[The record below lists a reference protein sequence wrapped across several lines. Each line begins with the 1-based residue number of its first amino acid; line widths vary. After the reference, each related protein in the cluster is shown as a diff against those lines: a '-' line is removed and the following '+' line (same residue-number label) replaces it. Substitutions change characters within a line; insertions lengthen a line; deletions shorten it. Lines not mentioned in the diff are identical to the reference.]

1 MPITRDGVELTV
13 EITEK
18 AAEKIRYFAEK
29 EGETDEVGVRV
40 AVKGGGCSG
49 LTYDLKISGEHT
61 DTDKVVEQYGV
72 KVIVDKKSY
81 IYLVGTQLDFSDGL
95 NGKGFTFDNHQRQEG
110 LRLRH
115 LLQRIA
121 SKSPTPCPTVIA
133 KNHPSLLQ

>member
-13 EITEK
+13 EISEK
-18 AAEKIRYFAEK
+18 AAEKIKYFAEK
-29 EGETDEVGVRV
+29 DGSQDGVGVRV

-49 LTYDLKISGEHT
+49 LTYDLKITGEHN

-95 NGKGFTFDNHQRQEG
+95 NGKGFVFEN
-110 LRLRH
+110 
-115 LLQRIA
+115 
-121 SKSPTPCPTVIA
+121 PNA
-133 KNHPSLLQ
+133 KKACGCGTSFSV

>member
-18 AAEKIRYFAEK
+18 AAQKIRYFAEK
-29 EGETDEVGVRV
+29 EGDSEGVGVRV

-49 LTYDLKISGEHT
+49 LTYDLKISGEYT

-72 KVIVDKKSY
+72 RVIVDKKSY

-95 NGKGFTFDNHQRQEG
+95 NGKGFVFDN
-110 LRLRH
+110 
-115 LLQRIA
+115 
-121 SKSPTPCPTVIA
+121 PNA
-133 KNHPSLLQ
+133 KKACGCGTSFSV

>member
-13 EITEK
+13 EISEK
-18 AAEKIRYFAEK
+18 AAEKIKYFAQKDGTE
-29 EGETDEVGVRV
+29 DNVGVRV

-49 LTYDLKISGEHT
+49 LTYDLKISGEHN

-95 NGKGFTFDNHQRQEG
+95 NGKGFVFEN
-110 LRLRH
+110 
-115 LLQRIA
+115 
-121 SKSPTPCPTVIA
+121 PNA
-133 KNHPSLLQ
+133 KKACGCGTSFSV